1 MLTTC
6 RNALSVL
13 DLLVKV
19 IGSAVV
25 ASTFSSWTAGG
36 VWGFVV
42 VSTIVRTIRNWE
54 RQEGL
59 ASDVQGL
66 AWKWPRACSGASSRR
81 TRASSRKTRSRYTRT
96 MARCSVSASSWWQ
109 QRIVSWERWY
119 GGLVIAQTPVVWHDH
134 RHYDHDDYRSL
145 IIPRTGCSCPS

>member
-42 VSTIVRTIRNWE
+42 VSTIARTIRNWE
-54 RQEGL
+54 RQEGVIEYFRD
-59 ASDVQGL
+59 AGE
-66 AWKWPRACSGASSRR
+66 P
-81 TRASSRKTRSRYTRT
+81 TETT
-96 MARCSVSASSWWQ
+96 
-109 QRIVSWERWY
+109 
-119 GGLVIAQTPVVWHDH
+119 GLVNEDANRHSANVLELVLGIA
-134 RHYDHDDYRSL
+134 L
-145 IIPRTGCSCPS
+145 

>member
-36 VWGFVV
+36 VWGVVV
-42 VSTIVRTIRNWE
+42 VSTIIRTIQNWE
-54 RQEGL
+54 RQEGVTEYFRNENKGYL
-59 ASDVQGL
+59 QQLQGGIL
-66 AWKWPRACSGASSRR
+66 SEKIASSCISANNQQIIEKEKQITEQEKRDTLDKQLQNNLELSR
-81 TRASSRKTRSRYTRT
+81 NQGKSAASIDALIFVDKIIHLPLRS
-96 MARCSVSASSWWQ
+96 
-109 QRIVSWERWY
+109 
-119 GGLVIAQTPVVWHDH
+119 
-134 RHYDHDDYRSL
+134 
-145 IIPRTGCSCPS
+145 